1 MKRLAVVVASAAL
14 AILTPAA
21 AGGVDAGPMHR
32 LRAGVAINWAG
43 YIAHTGPFT
52 SASTSWTEP
61 SINCGSSENSAM
73 ASFVGL
79 DGSGSNTV
87 EQIGTITTCQNG
99 RVSHRA
105 FFEMYPRGPQFPAK
119 RVRAGDSLAAS
130 VVVGASRTFTLTLA
144 NRTAGWTF
152 KTTQRLRRA
161 QLASAEA
168 IVEAPT
174 ATGSG
179 IVALSNFGQVNFNGT
194 SANGKAISS
203 FGPEAVTMVTSGG
216 TIKAQPS
223 GLSGGS
229 FSVFWRHA

>member
-52 SASTSWTEP
+52 SASTTWTEP
-61 SINCGSSENSAM
+61 SVSCGSSENSAL
-73 ASFVGL
+73 ASFAAL
-79 DGSGSNTV
+79 DGAGSSTV
-87 EQIGTITTCQNG
+87 EQIGTLTTCQNG
-99 RVSHRA
+99 RVTHKA
-105 FFEMYPRGPQFPAK
+105 FFEMFPRGPQYPAK
-119 RVRAGDSLAAS
+119 PVRAGDSLTAS
-130 VVVGASRTFTLTLA
+130 VVAGASHTFTLTLV

-152 KTTQRLRRA
+152 KTNQRVRRA
-161 QLASAEA
+161 RLASAEA

-174 ATGSG
+174 LQGAG
-179 IVALSNFGQVNFNGT
+179 IVPLANFGQINFNGT
-194 SANGKAISS
+194 SANGKAIST
-203 FGPEAVTMVTSGG
+203 FGPEAVTMVNNSG
-216 TIKAQPS
+216 TVKAQPS

-229 FSVFWRHA
+229 FSVFWRHS